1 MVWIPL
7 RTDSD
12 FRRNGFH
19 QRREDMSKLPV
30 ELLFA
35 LRYLKPKRTFV
46 SVITMISIVGVML
59 GVAVLIVV
67 IAVMSGFD
75 QQLREKIFGFNPHLR
90 VQEKD
95 ASMAAYREVLPAVLA
110 AEGVREAAPYIA
122 GPIVVETQTATPRI
136 AMPSLIGVDSER
148 ESGIL
153 PESVIDGAFD
163 VEGQGVVIGHRLASA
178 LELRTGDPLA
188 VYSHSGLRQIHLLM
202 QSGGEREP
210 LPLPDDYVVRGIFD
224 TGYYEYDSNVIV
236 CSVFDAQELFLN
248 GADAVHGLHVVL
260 HNPYDATAVQTALQK
275 KLGVGFTVHS
285 WLEEHSSLLS
295 ALVVEKNMIRFL
307 LFFIVLVA
315 AFGITSSQ
323 ITFVVQKTK
332 EIGMLKALGATARQ
346 ILLIFLCQSFIVGI
360 AGVIAGFGL
369 GLLAIE
375 YRNEFLLWMNRAAGF
390 DLFPASVYGFAL
402 LPAAVDPAD
411 LAIICGGSL
420 LICSLAGILP
430 AINASRLRPVE
441 SLRHE

>member
-1 MVWIPL
+1 
-7 RTDSD
+7 
-12 FRRNGFH
+12 
-19 QRREDMSKLPV
+19 MSKLPV

-75 QQLREKIFGFNPHLR
+75 QQLREKIIGFRPHLR
-90 VQEKD
+90 VQERD
-95 ASMAAYREVLPAVLA
+95 ASMVAYREVLPKVHE
-110 AEGVREAAPYIA
+110 AEAVREADPYIK
-122 GPIVVETQTATPRI
+122 GPTFVKTQTATPRI
-136 AMPSLIGVDSER
+136 AIPELIGVDPEIKS
-148 ESGIL
+148 SIL

-163 VEGQGVVIGHRLASA
+163 LEGQGVVIGHRLASA
-178 LELRTGDPLA
+178 LGLRMGDPLA
-188 VYSHSGLRQIHLLM
+188 VHSLSGLQQIHSFM
-202 QSGGEREP
+202 QSEGES

-224 TGYYEYDSNVIV
+224 TGHYDYDSNVIV

-248 GADAVHGLHVVL
+248 GADAVHGLRVIL
-260 HNPYDATAVQTALQK
+260 NDPYDAGAAQAALQN
-275 KLGVGFTVHS
+275 KLGDGFAVYS
-285 WLEEHSSLLS
+285 WLEEHSSLLN

-323 ITFVVQKTK
+323 ITFVVQKTR
-332 EIGMLKALGATARQ
+332 EIGMLKALGTTARQ

-360 AGVIAGFGL
+360 AGVIAGLGL
-369 GLLAIE
+369 GLLAVE

-402 LPAAVDPAD
+402 LPAVLDAAD
-411 LAIICGGSL
+411 LSTICGGSL
-420 LICSLAGILP
+420 LICSLAGVLP
-430 AINASRLRPVE
+430 AINAGRLRPVE

>member
-1 MVWIPL
+1 
-7 RTDSD
+7 
-12 FRRNGFH
+12 
-19 QRREDMSKLPV
+19 MSKLPV

-59 GVAVLIVV
+59 GVAVLIIV

-75 QQLREKIFGFNPHLR
+75 QQLREKILGFNPHLR
-90 VQEKD
+90 VQEED
-95 ASMAAYREVLPAVLA
+95 ASMTAYREVLPAALA
-110 AEGVREAAPYIA
+110 VEGVREAIPYIA

-136 AMPSLIGVDSER
+136 AMPSLIGVDPER
-148 ESGIL
+148 QSSIL
-153 PESVIDGAFD
+153 PENMIDGAFD
-163 VEGQGVVIGHRLASA
+163 VEGQGVVIGHRLARA
-178 LELRTGDPLA
+178 LGLRMGDPLA
-188 VYSHSGLRQIHLLM
+188 VYSHSGLRQIHRLA
-202 QSGGEREP
+202 QGGGEP

-224 TGYYEYDSNVIV
+224 TGYYEYDSNAIV

-260 HNPYDATAVQTALQK
+260 NDPYAASAAQTALQK
-275 KLGVGFTVHS
+275 KLGDGFTVHS
-285 WLEEHSSLLS
+285 WLEEHSSLLN

-315 AFGITSSQ
+315 AFGITNSQ

-346 ILLIFLCQSFIVGI
+346 ILIIFLCQSFIVGV
-360 AGVIAGFGL
+360 AGVITGFGL

-402 LPAAVDPAD
+402 LPAVLDAAD
-411 LAIICGGSL
+411 LATICGGSL
-420 LICSLAGILP
+420 LICSLAGVLP